1 MSTSVAADTIK
12 ARNNRKKRQVL
23 FAATFGLDVNAK
35 EIYGRNLKYWLRV
48 RGWSNARLAR
58 EIGHVGSA
66 VTHWT
71 RFRSAPDMETIGRI
85 ALLLEVPLSDFFK
98 DPPYDI
104 KGALPKLAVTTTD
117 DDGKQKTVGDLD
129 LDDVMRQL
137 ASHLGGEFRKKR
149 KNPSR

>member
-1 MSTSVAADTIK
+1 MSTSVAANTIK
-12 ARNNRKKRQVL
+12 ARNHRKKRQVL
-23 FAATFGLDVNAK
+23 LAATFGLDVNAK
-35 EIYGRNLKYWLRV
+35 EIYGRNLNYWLRL

-85 ALLLEVPLSDFFK
+85 AVLLDVPLSEFFK
-98 DPPYDI
+98 DPPYDTQS
-104 KGALPKLAVTTTD
+104 ALPKLALTATD
-117 DDGKQKTVGDLD
+117 DDGEQKTVRDLD

-149 KNPSR
+149 KKPSR